1 MIGVDR
7 QQCVRRCLRPYTG
20 RIQRASGTAGFNH
33 DFIRYGFLTIFC
45 YFLTRSIALVN
56 TVDETGVGNAL
67 IDQARQRLGELS
79 IESVFAACL
88 HYLRRKP
95 DDGFEWYERRPFIT
109 LLMIKWAV
117 ELWDPNTQRRAGTAS
132 DFDFVGQCIWDAI
145 GKLVRVTRPSIFMR
159 RMAFQQ
165 FWYQRSFDICAIPRQ
180 ALLFGEIMAES
191 PVVFEFVTAVG
202 IEPRDFVRQLA
213 RMASQIGDHYGL
225 PELAQLRPKPR
236 HKDAR
241 DWPLMTQFL
250 VVDFPELHRRIA
262 NLAKYETPREV
273 ELCEQTP
280 LIRMPF
286 LPTPR
291 GNECVHHQVLFQS
304 IATALY
310 DVLRDRG
317 PEGFMRSFGS
327 AFESYVC
334 RILEELQHEIISEHE
349 LQKIL
354 HGTGKCVDFAVV
366 ADGVLLLVDSK
377 GIEGH
382 YDERYHNLSEVLT
395 KKLRTT
401 ALHAADQA
409 IDTVKRLPDSLRRP
423 LIVFVCVTY
432 KQLNIGDGD
441 ALRDLTFGTD
451 EWNAPRWQEQS
462 LPPSQMF
469 TISIS
474 ELELLCGVIRAGV
487 PIAKIFR
494 QILTDNDSSETR
506 KFLFEQHM
514 ARYRSVN
521 IPDCAR
527 EAAYRLCDID

>member
-1 MIGVDR
+1 MK
-7 QQCVRRCLRPYTG
+7 TG
-20 RIQRASGTAGFNH
+20 DQTA
-33 DFIRYGFLTIFC
+33 
-45 YFLTRSIALVN
+45 
-56 TVDETGVGNAL
+56 VGITL
-67 IDQARQRLGELS
+67 IDQARKRLGELS
-79 IESVFAACL
+79 IESVLAACL
-88 HYLRRKP
+88 HYLRRRP
-95 DDGFEWYERRPFIT
+95 DDGYEWYERKPFIA
-109 LLMIKWAV
+109 LLIIKWAA
-117 ELWDPNTQRRAGTAS
+117 ELWDPNARRRAGTES
-132 DFDFVGQCIWDAI
+132 DFDFVWQCIWDAI

-165 FWYQRSFDICAIPRQ
+165 FWYQRPFDNGAIPRQ

-191 PVVFEFVTAVG
+191 PVVFEFVSTIG
-202 IEPRDFVRQLA
+202 IQPRDFVRQLA

-225 PELAQLRPKPR
+225 PELALLRPKPR
-236 HKDAR
+236 LSDAR
-241 DWPLMTQFL
+241 DWPMMTQFL
-250 VVDFPELHRRIA
+250 VVDLHELHHRIG
-262 NLAKYETPREV
+262 NLAKYRTPREV

-291 GNECVHHQVLFQS
+291 GKECIHHQVLFQS

-317 PEGFMRSFGS
+317 PERFMRSFGP
-327 AFESYVC
+327 AFESYVG
-334 RILEELQHEIISEHE
+334 RILGELHHEIISERE

-354 HGTGKCVDFAVV
+354 LGTGKCVDFAVIS
-366 ADGVLLLVDSK
+366 DEVLLLVDSK

-441 ALRDLTFGTD
+441 ALRDLTFGTE
-451 EWNAPRWQEQS
+451 EWNASRWQEPS
-462 LPPSQMF
+462 LPPSHMF
-469 TISIS
+469 TISIG

-494 QILTDNDSSETR
+494 QILADNCSAETR

-514 ARYRSVN
+514 AKYQSVN

-527 EAAYRLCDID
+527 EAANRLCGID